1 LRSLFKRNQVEHDL
15 SEELQFHL
23 EQKTQQ
29 YMDAGLSAEEAR
41 RKARREFGGI
51 ELSRE
56 NCRDTRRIS
65 HIQDLLQDLGFGI
78 HGSSWNSSN
87 KPFPRL
93 LRGARRGL
101 I

>member
-51 ELSRE
+51 ELSKE
-56 NCRDTRRIS
+56 NAGTHAASATSETFCKTWALAFMAAVGTAATSLFRDCCVE
-65 HIQDLLQDLGFGI
+65 
-78 HGSSWNSSN
+78 HG
-87 KPFPRL
+87 
-93 LRGARRGL
+93 GV
-101 I
+101 